1 MQIDQTMLNEFIA
14 EAREHLENIE
24 DNFLA
29 LEAQDTPDPGL
40 IDTVFRS
47 IHSVKGSS
55 GFLNLNTITRLAHIM
70 EALLQKMR
78 QNVISPE
85 SVYIDALLSGSD
97 LLLTMVDQP
106 EDSENIDIQT
116 VYERLQELVHA
127 AENNTA
133 PPPEKNKKPRPS
145 KASDSEKPKTQETKT
160 NQQLDI
166 TSEMTIEKLIQA
178 GFHIEMELL
187 ESVDY
192 TNLFILDYDLTYLN
206 IQQEINLDALI
217 KDLDG
222 MGKIISVKW
231 DSSVESLAA
240 DFSDIPLFCQVLYAT
255 DLSEKDISVVLQIK
269 SDQVF
274 PVTNLQTS
282 KTQEHVADKSQE
294 NSQDRT
300 EKVQSQ
306 KTPSQTIQSPVET
319 KTETVNDTKTQTVN
333 ETKPTHETK
342 QIQKASQPERTQKAS
357 VKPSKKL
364 KKDHPPKQQNKET
377 DPAID
382 KSNQSKLPGQSG
394 AHREQSDT
402 IRISVDILDKIMNL
416 AGELVLVRNQHLL
429 LVDKTD
435 TRMADNSQ
443 RLDMVTSELQEA
455 IMRTRMQPIGT
466 LFSRLPRIVRDIAKK
481 CNKSIIIIINGH
493 EVELDKTILES
504 LPDPLT
510 HIIRNCC
517 DHGIEMPEYR
527 AKMGKPETG
536 YINVKAYHEAGQINI
551 VIEDDG
557 RGIDPEK
564 IRDSVIQKG
573 LKRKDELDRMSEKEI
588 LSLVMMPGFS
598 TAKKATEISG
608 RGVGMDVVKTAV
620 EKLGGSIELDSRV
633 GQGLNLHLRLPLTL
647 AIIPCLIVQVNNEK
661 YAIPEVN
668 VEELVSLYD
677 DEIYSLIECNGDQ
690 EVFRL
695 RKQLL
700 PLVRLQEA
708 LERTNP
714 FTEDDRSVIAE
725 QYRIIAKE
733 SLNKNDDIQQILIFA
748 VLKIGNQRFGLIVD
762 EVIGTEEI
770 VVNPLHSAVNPLIIY
785 SGTTIMGDGTV
796 ALILDV
802 NGIAM
807 HAGVRFTTEVEQ
819 KNQETRS
826 SKTDSHRI
834 LLFKSGRE
842 EQFAVPLLLMR
853 RVELIDPSRIQTI
866 GGNEYISVDNIPT
879 LLIRLEKL
887 LNVSPCETVDK
898 MYLLLPKQSQRPIGI
913 LASSLVD
920 VINLPLVLNKESY
933 MEDGLLGTAIVND
946 YITIFIDI
954 YRLVESAEK
963 MIFGESA
970 EDLNDQCETKT
981 ILLAEDTLFFQ
992 RLVKGHL
999 SSAGYDVITADNG
1012 AEALDKM
1019 RSNKIDM
1026 IISDIEM
1033 PIMDGLEFLRAV
1045 RADEKFPYIPAIA
1058 LTSLDSEK
1066 DREIGLKAGFDA
1078 YEVKVDRDRIVEV
1091 ASKLLSK

>member
-1 MQIDQTMLNEFIA
+1 MQIDQDMLNEFIT
-14 EAREHLENIE
+14 EAREHLDNIE

-29 LEAQDTPDPGL
+29 LEAQEIPNSNL

-55 GFLNLNTITRLAHIM
+55 GFLNLNTITRLAHVM

-78 QNVISPE
+78 QGVIKPE

-97 LLLTMVDQP
+97 LLQTMVNDP
-106 EDSENIDIQT
+106 KNSESIDIQE
-116 VYERLQELVHA
+116 VFDRLQELIHA
-127 AENNTA
+127 ADSDEEPPVKQKKNIDTVKVKEKQTA
-133 PPPEKNKKPRPS
+133 DQDIY
-145 KASDSEKPKTQETKT
+145 SDSLTIDKLTQ
-160 NQQLDI
+160 
-166 TSEMTIEKLIQA
+166 S
-178 GFHIEMELL
+178 GFQIDMKFLQSINHPNYFVL
-187 ESVDY
+187 E
-192 TNLFILDYDLTYLN
+192 YDLTRLN
-206 IQQEINLDALI
+206 LENNVNLDTLI
-217 KDLDG
+217 KDLNG
-222 MGKIISVKW
+222 MGTIISVKW
-231 DSSVESLAA
+231 DSSVQNLSD
-240 DFSDIPLFCQVLYAT
+240 DFTSIPLYCQVLYGT
-255 DLSEKDISVVLQIK
+255 NLNLNDISVVLQLSKNSIH
-269 SDQVF
+269 
-274 PVTNLQTS
+274 PVDYSSET
-282 KTQEHVADKSQE
+282 KKCIQEESNAKQDKSQQCIKPLPQKRDHPNPE
-294 NSQDRT
+294 KKNQTKTDAKNQSQDKENIKSQET
-300 EKVQSQ
+300 Q
-306 KTPSQTIQSPVET
+306 KTKKQTDKDRQNVA
-319 KTETVNDTKTQTVN
+319 
-333 ETKPTHETK
+333 
-342 QIQKASQPERTQKAS
+342 ASQP
-357 VKPSKKL
+357 
-364 KKDHPPKQQNKET
+364 
-377 DPAID
+377 
-382 KSNQSKLPGQSG
+382 GG
-394 AHREQSDT
+394 HREQTDT

-466 LFSRLPRIVRDIAKK
+466 LFGRLPRIVRDISKK
-481 CNKSIIIIINGH
+481 CKKSIIIIINGH

-517 DHGIEMPEYR
+517 DHGIETPEER
-527 AKMGKPETG
+527 SKVGKPETG
-536 YINVKAYHEAGQINI
+536 YVNVKAYHEAGQINI

-557 RGIDPEK
+557 RGINPQK
-564 IRDSVIQKG
+564 IREKVVEKG
-573 LKRKDELDRMSEKEI
+573 LKRQEELDRMSEKEI
-588 LSLVMMPGFS
+588 LSLIMMPGFS
-598 TAKKATEISG
+598 TTEKATEISG

-620 EKLGGSIELDSRV
+620 EQLGGSIEMDSRV
-633 GQGLNLHLRLPLTL
+633 GQGLNIHLRLPLTL

-661 YAIPEVN
+661 FAIPEVN

-677 DEIYSLIECNGDQ
+677 EEIYTLIECNGDQ

-695 RKQLL
+695 RNQLL
-700 PLVRLQEA
+700 PLVRLKEVLFRA
-708 LERTNP
+708 RP
-714 FTEDDRSVIAE
+714 FTEEDRSNISE
-725 QYRIIAKE
+725 SYRKIAKDKLIE
-733 SLNKNDDIQQILIFA
+733 SDDIQQILIFA
-748 VLKIGNQRFGLIVD
+748 VLKIGNQRFGLIID

-802 NGIAM
+802 NGIAI
-807 HAGVRFTTEVEQ
+807 HAGVRFTTEMEQ
-819 KNQETRS
+819 NNKETRS

-834 LLFKSGRE
+834 LLFKSGIE

-866 GGNEYISVDNIPT
+866 GGNEYISVDNVPT

-887 LNVSPCETVDK
+887 LNVSPCETSDK

-913 LASSLVD
+913 LASHLVD

-933 MEDGLLGTAIVND
+933 MEDGLLGTAIVNE

-954 YRLVESAEK
+954 YRLVEAAEK
-963 MIFGESA
+963 SIFGDTVSPDSE
-970 EDLNDQCETKT
+970 QETKT

-999 SSAGYDVITADNG
+999 SSAGYEVITADNG
-1012 AEALDKM
+1012 AEALEKM
-1019 RSNKIDM
+1019 KSNKVDM

-1033 PIMDGLEFLRAV
+1033 PEMDGLEFLRAV
-1045 RADEKFPYIPAIA
+1045 RADEQFPYIPAIA

>member
-1 MQIDQTMLNEFIA
+1 MQIDQNMLNEFIV

-24 DNFLA
+24 DDFLA
-29 LEAQDTPDPGL
+29 LEEQDVPDPNL
-40 IDTVFRS
+40 IDKVFRS

-55 GFLNLNTITRLAHIM
+55 GFLNLNAITRLAHVM

-78 QNVISPE
+78 EKVIVPE
-85 SVYIDALLSGSD
+85 SIYIDTLLSGSD
-97 LLLTMVDQP
+97 LLQTMVKDP
-106 EDSENIDIQT
+106 LHSEHVEIQG
-116 VYERLQELVHA
+116 VYDRLQKLIRSVETGSESPDIL
-127 AENNTA
+127 N
-133 PPPEKNKKPRPS
+133 S
-145 KASDSEKPKTQETKT
+145 KDSDDSTQGPAKRSTKETQTPDASDNSPCFTIDNLIESGFYIDEAFLK
-160 NQQLDI
+160 DI
-166 TSEMTIEKLIQA
+166 
-178 GFHIEMELL
+178 HHP
-187 ESVDY
+187 Y
-192 TNLFILDYDLTYLN
+192 LFVLDYDLTLLN
-206 IQQEINLDALI
+206 QQMDICPETLI
-217 KDLDG
+217 KDLNG
-222 MGKIISVKW
+222 MGTIISVKW
-231 DSSVESLAA
+231 ESPAEDLSV
-240 DFSDIPLFCQVLYAT
+240 DFATIPLYCQVLYAT
-255 DLSEKDISVVLQIK
+255 NLTENDISVVLQIHMDHIHPVLFTDCSTPQCTPSTPVSIKKK
-269 SDQVF
+269 SDTFSKQTGPKEVN
-274 PVTNLQTS
+274 TSLQKNRPNHAKKSSNEIKLPASSLS
-282 KTQEHVADKSQE
+282 KKETE
-294 NSQDRT
+294 NSLPPEQRP
-300 EKVQSQ
+300 QASNHSQ
-306 KTPSQTIQSPVET
+306 V
-319 KTETVNDTKTQTVN
+319 
-333 ETKPTHETK
+333 
-342 QIQKASQPERTQKAS
+342 
-357 VKPSKKL
+357 
-364 KKDHPPKQQNKET
+364 
-377 DPAID
+377 
-382 KSNQSKLPGQSG
+382 
-394 AHREQSDT
+394 HREQSDT
-402 IRISVDILDKIMNL
+402 IRIGVDILDKIMNL

-466 LFSRLPRIVRDIAKK
+466 LFGRLPRIVRDISKK
-481 CNKSIIIIINGH
+481 CQKSIIIIINGH

-517 DHGIEMPEYR
+517 DHGIESPVDR
-527 AKMGKPETG
+527 SKAGKSETG
-536 YINVKAYHEAGQINI
+536 YINVRAYHEAGQINI

-557 RGIDPEK
+557 RGIDPQR
-564 IRDSVIQKG
+564 IRQSAIKKG
-573 LKRKDELDRMSEKEI
+573 LKREDELERMSEKEI

-598 TAKKATEISG
+598 TAEKTTEISG
-608 RGVGMDVVKTAV
+608 RGVGMDVVRAAV
-620 EKLGGSIELDSRV
+620 EQLGGSIELDSRV
-633 GQGLNLHLRLPLTL
+633 GQGLNIHLRLPLTL

-661 YAIPEVN
+661 FAIPEVN

-677 DEIYSLIECNGDQ
+677 DEIYTLIECNGDQ

-700 PLVRLQEA
+700 PLVRLNEV
-708 LERTNP
+708 LKHSKP
-714 FTEDDRSVIAE
+714 FTEDDRSEISE
-725 QYRIIAKE
+725 NYRTVGLDI
-733 SLNKNDDIQQILIFA
+733 LNNNDDIQKILIFA

-770 VVNPLHSAVNPLIIY
+770 VVNPLHSSVKPLTVY

-807 HAGVRFTTEVEQ
+807 HAGVRFTTEIE
-819 KNQETRS
+819 KTNQDNRS

-834 LLFKSGRE
+834 LLFNSGKE

-853 RVELIDPSRIQTI
+853 RVELIDPERIQTI

-879 LLIRLEKL
+879 LIIRLEKL
-887 LNVSPCETVDK
+887 LDVSECQTSEK
-898 MYLLLPKQSQRPIGI
+898 MYLLLPKQSHRPIGI
-913 LASSLVD
+913 LVSKLID

-933 MEDGLLGTAIVND
+933 MEEGLLGTAIVND

-963 MIFGESA
+963 KIFGDTIIDKNEEKESR
-970 EDLNDQCETKT
+970 T

-999 SSAGYDVITADNG
+999 TSMGYEVITADNG
-1012 AEALDKM
+1012 AEALEKM
-1019 RSNKIDM
+1019 KTHNIDM

-1033 PIMDGLEFLRAV
+1033 PVMDGLEFLRAV
-1045 RADEKFPYIPAIA
+1045 RSDDQLPYVPAIA

-1091 ASKLLSK
+1091 VAKLLSK

>member
-1 MQIDQTMLNEFIA
+1 MQIDQNMLNEFIA
-14 EAREHLENIE
+14 EAREHLDNIE

-29 LEAQDTPDPGL
+29 LESQENPDSSL
-40 IDTVFRS
+40 IDRVFRS

-55 GFLNLNTITRLAHIM
+55 GFLNLNTITRLAHVM

-78 QNVISPE
+78 QGVIKPE

-97 LLLTMVDQP
+97 LLQTMINDP
-106 EDSENIDIQT
+106 TSSESLDIQE
-116 VYERLQELVHA
+116 VYDRLQELIHA
-127 AENNTA
+127 AETDTA
-133 PPPEKNKKPRPS
+133 PPAKKQS
-145 KASDSEKPKTQETKT
+145 KASDKKAPEKQTTESEISSDK
-160 NQQLDI
+160 L
-166 TSEMTIEKLIQA
+166 TIEKLSQSGFQIDLEFIQNINHPNY
-178 GFHIEMELL
+178 F
-187 ESVDY
+187 V
-192 TNLFILDYDLTYLN
+192 LDYDLTELSIEQN
-206 IQQEINLDALI
+206 INLDTLI
-217 KDLDG
+217 KDLNG
-222 MGKIISVKW
+222 MGTIISVKW
-231 DSSVESLAA
+231 DSSAQDLAV
-240 DFSDIPLFCQVLYAT
+240 DFASIPLYCQVLYGT
-255 DLSEKDISVVLQIK
+255 NLNLNDISVVLQLNKDKIHPVDYTSDPQI
-269 SDQVF
+269 SDQQ
-274 PVTNLQTS
+274 QT
-282 KTQEHVADKSQE
+282 
-294 NSQDRT
+294 T
-300 EKVQSQ
+300 EKQPDPPRQ
-306 KTPSQTIQSPVET
+306 KVTPPVLP
-319 KTETVNDTKTQTVN
+319 KKPVN
-333 ETKPTHETK
+333 
-342 QIQKASQPERTQKAS
+342 QKAENKKIPAS
-357 VKPSKKL
+357 DIKKQA
-364 KKDHPPKQQNKET
+364 PNKET
-377 DPAID
+377 LKTQI
-382 KSNQSKLPGQSG
+382 SNKVAEKETTNKLVEKERQNVNACLPVG
-394 AHREQSDT
+394 HREQSDT

-466 LFSRLPRIVRDIAKK
+466 LFGRLPRIVRDISKK

-510 HIIRNCC
+510 HIIRNSC
-517 DHGIEMPEYR
+517 DHGIETPEER
-527 AKMGKPETG
+527 SKVGKPETG

-557 RGIDPEK
+557 RGINPQK
-564 IRDSVIQKG
+564 IREKVVEKG
-573 LKRKDELDRMSEKEI
+573 LKRQEELDRMSEKEI

-598 TAKKATEISG
+598 TTDKATEISG

-620 EKLGGSIELDSRV
+620 EQLGGSIEMDSRV
-633 GQGLNLHLRLPLTL
+633 GQGLNIHLRLPLTL
-647 AIIPCLIVQVNNEK
+647 AIIPCLIVQVNSEK
-661 YAIPEVN
+661 FAIPEVN

-677 DEIYSLIECNGDQ
+677 DEIYTLIECNGDQ

-700 PLVRLQEA
+700 PLVRLKEVLCRPNQ
-708 LERTNP
+708 
-714 FTEDDRSVIAE
+714 FKEDDRSEISE
-725 QYRIIAKE
+725 TYRKIAKE
-733 SLNKNDDIQQILIFA
+733 KLKENDDIQQILIFA
-748 VLKIGNQRFGLIVD
+748 VLKIGNQRFGLIID

-819 KNQETRS
+819 KDKETRS

-834 LLFKSGRE
+834 LLFKSGIE

-866 GGNEYISVDNIPT
+866 GGNEYISVDKVPT

-887 LNVSPCETVDK
+887 LNVSPCETSDK

-913 LASSLVD
+913 LASNLID

-954 YRLVESAEK
+954 YRLVEAAEK
-963 MIFGESA
+963 AIFGDSIAQDA
-970 EDLNDQCETKT
+970 EDHETKT

-999 SSAGYDVITADNG
+999 SSAGYEVITADNG

-1019 RSNKIDM
+1019 KTNKVDM

-1033 PIMDGLEFLRAV
+1033 PVMDGLEFLRAV
-1045 RADEKFPYIPAIA
+1045 RADEQFPYIPALA

-1091 ASKLLSK
+1091 VSKLLSK

>member
-1 MQIDQTMLNEFIA
+1 MQIDQNMLNEFIA
-14 EAREHLENIE
+14 EAREHLDNIE

-29 LEAQDTPDPGL
+29 LEAQDTPDSSL
-40 IDTVFRS
+40 IDRVFRS

-55 GFLNLNTITRLAHIM
+55 GFLNLNTITRLAHVM

-78 QNVISPE
+78 QGVIKPE
-85 SVYIDALLSGSD
+85 SIYIDTLLSGSD
-97 LLLTMVDQP
+97 LLQTMVNDPQN
-106 EDSENIDIQT
+106 SESLDIQE
-116 VYERLQELVHA
+116 VYDRLQELIHA
-127 AENNTA
+127 AETDTA
-133 PPPEKNKKPRPS
+133 PPAKKQS
-145 KASDSEKPKTQETKT
+145 KTIDKKKSEQHPADRGIYSDK
-160 NQQLDI
+160 L
-166 TSEMTIEKLIQA
+166 TIEKLSQS
-178 GFHIEMELL
+178 GFQIDQEFLQNVNHPNFF
-187 ESVDY
+187 V
-192 TNLFILDYDLTYLN
+192 LDYDLTELS
-206 IQQEINLDALI
+206 IEQHINLDTLI
-217 KDLDG
+217 KDLNG
-222 MGKIISVKW
+222 MGTIISVKW
-231 DSSVESLAA
+231 DSSAQDLEV
-240 DFSDIPLFCQVLYAT
+240 DFASIPLYCQVLYGT
-255 DLSEKDISVVLQIK
+255 NLNLNDISIVLQLHKDKIH
-269 SDQVF
+269 
-274 PVTNLQTS
+274 PVDYSPDN
-282 KTQEHVADKSQE
+282 
-294 NSQDRT
+294 
-300 EKVQSQ
+300 EK
-306 KTPSQTIQSPVET
+306 
-319 KTETVNDTKTQTVN
+319 
-333 ETKPTHETK
+333 TK
-342 QIQKASQPERTQKAS
+342 QKHSTAKQS
-357 VKPSKKL
+357 
-364 KKDHPPKQQNKET
+364 HPPKQTKRQPVLPKKTENRQPENNKVPVA
-377 DPAID
+377 DMKKQP
-382 KSNQSKLPGQSG
+382 SNKKESQEPQISKPQISNKLAEKERQSLNASLPVG
-394 AHREQSDT
+394 HREQSDT

-466 LFSRLPRIVRDIAKK
+466 LFGRLPRIVRDISKK

-510 HIIRNCC
+510 HIIRNSC
-517 DHGIEMPEYR
+517 DHGIETPEER
-527 AKMGKPETG
+527 SKVGKPETG
-536 YINVKAYHEAGQINI
+536 YITVKAYHEAGQINI

-557 RGIDPEK
+557 RGINPKK
-564 IRDSVIQKG
+564 IREKVVEKG
-573 LKRKDELDRMSEKEI
+573 LKRQEELDRMSEKEI

-598 TAKKATEISG
+598 TTDKATEISG

-620 EKLGGSIELDSRV
+620 EQLGGSIEMDSRV
-633 GQGLNLHLRLPLTL
+633 GQGLIIHLRLPLTL
-647 AIIPCLIVQVNNEK
+647 AIIPCLIVQVNSEK
-661 YAIPEVN
+661 FAIPEVN

-677 DEIYSLIECNGDQ
+677 DEIYTLIECNGDQ

-700 PLVRLQEA
+700 PLVRLKEVLCRPKQ
-708 LERTNP
+708 
-714 FTEDDRSVIAE
+714 FSEDDRSEISEA
-725 QYRIIAKE
+725 YRKIAKE
-733 SLNKNDDIQQILIFA
+733 KLKENDDIQQILIFA
-748 VLKIGNQRFGLIVD
+748 VLKIGNQRFGLIID

-819 KNQETRS
+819 NDKETRS

-834 LLFKSGRE
+834 LLFKSGIE

-853 RVELIDPSRIQTI
+853 RVELIDPTRIQTI
-866 GGNEYISVDNIPT
+866 GGNEYISVDNVPT

-887 LNVSPCETVDK
+887 LNVSPCETSDK

-913 LASSLVD
+913 LASILID

-954 YRLVESAEK
+954 YRLVEAAEK
-963 MIFGESA
+963 AIFGDSVA
-970 EDLNDQCETKT
+970 QDDEDHETKT

-999 SSAGYDVITADNG
+999 SSAGYEVITADNG
-1012 AEALDKM
+1012 AEALEKM
-1019 RSNKIDM
+1019 KTNKVDM

-1033 PIMDGLEFLRAV
+1033 PVMDGLEFLRAV
-1045 RADEKFPYIPAIA
+1045 RADEKFPYIPALA
-1058 LTSLDSEK
+1058 LTSLDSDK

-1091 ASKLLSK
+1091 VSKLLSK

>member
-1 MQIDQTMLNEFIA
+1 MQIDLNMLNEFIA
-14 EAREHLENIE
+14 EAREHLDNIE

-29 LEAQDTPDPGL
+29 LESQDSPDSSL
-40 IDTVFRS
+40 IDKVFRS

-55 GFLNLNTITRLAHIM
+55 GFLNLNTITRLAHVM

-78 QNVISPE
+78 QGDIKPE
-85 SVYIDALLSGSD
+85 SIYIDALLSGSD
-97 LLLTMVDQP
+97 LLQKMVNDP
-106 EDSENIDIQT
+106 KNSESVDIQDA
-116 VYERLQELVHA
+116 YSRLQELIHA
-127 AENNTA
+127 VETNTE
-133 PPPEKNKKPRPS
+133 PPEIKKEKADDNKVS
-145 KASDSEKPKTQETKT
+145 ENQQSDSEIGSDD
-160 NQQLDI
+160 L
-166 TSEMTIEKLIQA
+166 TIETLSQS
-178 GFHIEMELL
+178 GFQIDTKFLQ
-187 ESVDY
+187 SV
-192 TNLFILDYDLTYLN
+192 NHPNFFVLDYNLTEMSIDN
-206 IQQEINLDALI
+206 NLSLDTLI
-217 KDLDG
+217 KDLNG
-222 MGKIISVKW
+222 MGTILSVKW
-231 DSSVESLAA
+231 DSSAENLAT
-240 DFSDIPLFCQVLYAT
+240 DFSMIPLNTQVLYGT
-255 DLSEKDISVVLQIK
+255 NLNINDISVVLQLHKDNIHTVCYSSDSHKLPQTPSTQKTESPKIIETRPVLHKK
-269 SDQVF
+269 SNIQV
-274 PVTNLQTS
+274 
-282 KTQEHVADKSQE
+282 
-294 NSQDRT
+294 T
-300 EKVQSQ
+300 EKKNPPVSNTNQ
-306 KTPSQTIQSPVET
+306 KNTKKDTPKSKQT
-319 KTETVNDTKTQTVN
+319 D
-333 ETKPTHETK
+333 KPTEN
-342 QIQKASQPERTQKAS
+342 ER
-357 VKPSKKL
+357 
-364 KKDHPPKQQNKET
+364 QNKNT
-377 DPAID
+377 
-382 KSNQSKLPGQSG
+382 SQSG
-394 AHREQSDT
+394 GHREQSDT

-466 LFSRLPRIVRDIAKK
+466 LFSRLPRIVRDISKK

-510 HIIRNCC
+510 HIIRNSC
-517 DHGIEMPEYR
+517 DHGIETPEER
-527 AKMGKPETG
+527 SRCGKPETG

-557 RGIDPEK
+557 RGINPQQIREK
-564 IRDSVIQKG
+564 VIQKG
-573 LKRKDELDRMSEKEI
+573 LKRKEELDRMNEKEI
-588 LSLVMMPGFS
+588 LSMVMMPGFS
-598 TAKKATEISG
+598 TTEKATEISG

-620 EKLGGSIELDSRV
+620 EQLGGSIEMDSRV
-633 GQGLNLHLRLPLTL
+633 GQGLNIHLRLPLTL

-661 YAIPEVN
+661 FAIPEVN

-677 DEIYSLIECNGDQ
+677 NEIYTLIECNGDQ

-700 PLVRLQEA
+700 PLVRLKEVLCRPNQ
-708 LERTNP
+708 
-714 FTEDDRSVIAE
+714 FTETDRSKVSEDYRKIANE
-725 QYRIIAKE
+725 KLKE
-733 SLNKNDDIQQILIFA
+733 SDDIQQILIFA
-748 VLKIGNQRFGLIVD
+748 VLKIGNQRFGLIID

-807 HAGVRFTTEVEQ
+807 HAGVRFTTEVEETN
-819 KNQETRS
+819 KETRS

-834 LLFKSGRE
+834 LLFKSGIE

-866 GGNEYISVDNIPT
+866 GGNEYISVDNVPT

-887 LNVSPCETVDK
+887 LNVSPCETSDK

-913 LASSLVD
+913 LASTLVD
-920 VINLPLVLNKESY
+920 VINLPLILNKESY
-933 MEDGLLGTAIVND
+933 MEDGLLGTAIVNE

-954 YRLVESAEK
+954 YRLVEAAEK
-963 MIFGESA
+963 SIFGDSISSDTE
-970 EDLNDQCETKT
+970 EHETKT

-999 SSAGYDVITADNG
+999 SSAGYEVITADNG
-1012 AEALDKM
+1012 AEALEKIKT
-1019 RSNKIDM
+1019 NKVDM

-1033 PIMDGLEFLRAV
+1033 PVMDGLEFLRTV
-1045 RADEKFPYIPAIA
+1045 RADDQIPYVPALA

-1091 ASKLLSK
+1091 VSKLLSK

>member
-1 MQIDQTMLNEFIA
+1 MQIDHNMLNEFIA

-29 LEAQDTPDPGL
+29 LEAQDTPDSSL
-40 IDTVFRS
+40 IDKVFRS

-55 GFLNLNTITRLAHIM
+55 GFLNLNTITRLAHVM
-70 EALLQKMR
+70 ETLLQKMR
-78 QNVISPE
+78 QGVIKPE
-85 SVYIDALLSGSD
+85 SVYIDTLLSGSD
-97 LLLTMVDQP
+97 LLQTMVNDPQ
-106 EDSENIDIQT
+106 ESESVDIQE
-116 VYERLQELVHA
+116 VYDRLQELVHNA
-127 AENNTA
+127 DSDTEGSIKKEKTVHVKRV
-133 PPPEKNKKPRPS
+133 PEKSIIDKNLFSNK
-145 KASDSEKPKTQETKT
+145 
-160 NQQLDI
+160 L
-166 TSEMTIEKLIQA
+166 TIEKLAQS
-178 GFHIEMELL
+178 GFEIDMEYLQ
-187 ESVDY
+187 SINHPNYFV
-192 TNLFILDYDLTYLN
+192 LDYDLTELSVEKN
-206 IQQEINLDALI
+206 INLDTLI
-217 KDLDG
+217 KDLSG
-222 MGKIISVKW
+222 MGTVISVKW
-231 DSSVESLAA
+231 DSSAQNLSKN
-240 DFSDIPLFCQVLYAT
+240 FSEIPLYCQVLYGT
-255 DLSEKDISVVLQIK
+255 NLNLNDISVVLQLNKDHIHAVSYSSGQGDLPQELAPKKQPK
-269 SDQVF
+269 S
-274 PVTNLQTS
+274 
-282 KTQEHVADKSQE
+282 K
-294 NSQDRT
+294 
-300 EKVQSQ
+300 Q
-306 KTPSQTIQSPVET
+306 KKPKPDPPK
-319 KTETVNDTKTQTVN
+319 KTEPQKPEKKIIPEPDSSTQPPDKDRFN
-333 ETKPTHETK
+333 EEKS
-342 QIQKASQPERTQKAS
+342 IQQPESER
-357 VKPSKKL
+357 
-364 KKDHPPKQQNKET
+364 
-377 DPAID
+377 
-382 KSNQSKLPGQSG
+382 QSKNTSQSCN
-394 AHREQSDT
+394 HREQSDT
-402 IRISVDILDKIMNL
+402 IRIGVDILDKIMNL

-466 LFSRLPRIVRDIAKK
+466 LFGRLPRIVRDISKK

-517 DHGIEMPEYR
+517 DHGIETPEER
-527 AKMGKPETG
+527 SKIGKPETG

-557 RGIDPEK
+557 RGINPQK
-564 IRDSVIQKG
+564 IREKVIEKG
-573 LKRKDELDRMSEKEI
+573 LKRKEELDRMTEKEI
-588 LSLVMMPGFS
+588 LSLIMMPGFS
-598 TAKKATEISG
+598 TTEKATEISG

-620 EKLGGSIELDSRV
+620 EQLGGSIEMDSRV
-633 GQGLNLHLRLPLTL
+633 GQGLNIHLRLPLTL

-661 YAIPEVN
+661 FAIPEVN

-677 DEIYSLIECNGDQ
+677 EEIYTLIECNGDQ

-695 RKQLL
+695 RNQLL
-700 PLVRLQEA
+700 PLVRLKEVLIRPQ
-708 LERTNP
+708 P
-714 FTEDDRSVIAE
+714 FTEDDRSEISETYRKIA
-725 QYRIIAKE
+725 QVK
-733 SLNKNDDIQQILIFA
+733 LNEHDDIQQILIFA
-748 VLKIGNQRFGLIVD
+748 VLKIGNQRFGLIID

-819 KNQETRS
+819 VDTETRS

-834 LLFKSGRE
+834 LLFKSGTE

-853 RVELIDPSRIQTI
+853 RVELIDPIRIQTI
-866 GGNEYISVDNIPT
+866 GGNEYISVDNVPT

-887 LNVSPCETVDK
+887 LNVCPCETTDK

-920 VINLPLVLNKESY
+920 VINLPLLLNKESY
-933 MEDGLLGTAIVND
+933 MEDGLLGTAIVNE

-954 YRLVESAEK
+954 YRLVEAAEK
-963 MIFGESA
+963 AIFGDTIS
-970 EDLNDQCETKT
+970 EDPEGKETRT

-999 SSAGYDVITADNG
+999 ASAGYDVITADNG
-1012 AEALDKM
+1012 AEALEKM
-1019 RSNKIDM
+1019 KTNKVDM

-1033 PIMDGLEFLRAV
+1033 PVMDGLEFLRAV
-1045 RADEKFPYIPAIA
+1045 RADNQFSYIPAVA

-1091 ASKLLSK
+1091 VSKLLSK

>member
-1 MQIDQTMLNEFIA
+1 MQIDQNMLNEFIA
-14 EAREHLENIE
+14 EAKEHLDNIE

-29 LEAQDTPDPGL
+29 LESQDTPDSSL

-55 GFLNLNTITRLAHIM
+55 GFLNLNTITRLAHVM

-78 QNVISPE
+78 QSVIKPE
-85 SVYIDALLSGSD
+85 SVYIDTLLSGSD
-97 LLLTMVDQP
+97 LLQTMVNDPQN
-106 EDSENIDIQT
+106 SESVDIQD
-116 VYERLQELVHA
+116 VYDRLQELVHA
-127 AENNTA
+127 AETNTEPPVKEKIKVKDNKPLDKQITEKDFYSNN
-133 PPPEKNKKPRPS
+133 
-145 KASDSEKPKTQETKT
+145 
-160 NQQLDI
+160 L
-166 TSEMTIEKLIQA
+166 TIEKLSES
-178 GFHIEMELL
+178 GFQIDMQFLQ
-187 ESVDY
+187 S
-192 TNLFILDYDLTYLN
+192 TNHPNYYVLDYDLTELN
-206 IQQEINLDALI
+206 VDKDINLDTLI
-217 KDLDG
+217 KDLNG
-222 MGKIISVKW
+222 MGTIISVKW
-231 DSSVESLAA
+231 DSSAHDLEV
-240 DFSDIPLFCQVLYAT
+240 DFSTIPLYCQVLYGT
-255 DLSEKDISVVLQIK
+255 NLNINDISVVLQLNKDHIHPVNYSSGQSADQF
-269 SDQVF
+269 SDQSSDQEKPPQKQVAEKQSDSPTQSEMQLVVPKKTELQKVEKKNL
-274 PVTNLQTS
+274 PVVDTKKESINKEL
-282 KTQEHVADKSQE
+282 
-294 NSQDRT
+294 
-300 EKVQSQ
+300 Q
-306 KTPSQTIQSPVET
+306 KTIIN
-319 KTETVNDTKTQTVN
+319 KI
-333 ETKPTHETK
+333 KPEK
-342 QIQKASQPERTQKAS
+342 DLQNINASQS
-357 VKPSKKL
+357 
-364 KKDHPPKQQNKET
+364 
-377 DPAID
+377 
-382 KSNQSKLPGQSG
+382 SG
-394 AHREQSDT
+394 HREQSDT

-429 LVDKTD
+429 HVDKTD

-466 LFSRLPRIVRDIAKK
+466 LFGRLPRIVRDISKK
-481 CNKSIIIIINGH
+481 CSKSIVIIINGH

-510 HIIRNCC
+510 HIIRNSC
-517 DHGIEMPEYR
+517 DHGIETPEER
-527 AKMGKPETG
+527 SKNGKPETG

-557 RGIDPEK
+557 RGINPQK
-564 IRDSVIQKG
+564 IREKVIEKG
-573 LKRKDELDRMSEKEI
+573 LKRSEELDRMSEKEI

-598 TAKKATEISG
+598 TTEKTTEISG

-620 EKLGGSIELDSRV
+620 EQLGGSIEMDSRV
-633 GQGLNLHLRLPLTL
+633 GQGLNIHLRLPLTL

-661 YAIPEVN
+661 FAIPEVN

-677 DEIYSLIECNGDQ
+677 EEIFTLIECNGDQ

-700 PLVRLQEA
+700 PLVRLKEV
-708 LERTNP
+708 LCRSKP
-714 FTEDDRSVIAE
+714 FAEGDRSEIAE
-725 QYRIIAKE
+725 TYRKIAKDK
-733 SLNKNDDIQQILIFA
+733 LDKNDDIQQILIFA
-748 VLKIGNQRFGLIVD
+748 VLKIGNQRFGLIID

-802 NGIAM
+802 NGVAM
-807 HAGVRFTTEVEQ
+807 HAGIRFTAEIEQ
-819 KNQETRS
+819 TNKETRS

-834 LLFKSGRE
+834 LLFKSGIE

-853 RVELIDPSRIQTI
+853 RVELIEPSLIQTI
-866 GGNEYISVDNIPT
+866 GGNEYISVDNVPT

-887 LNVSPCETVDK
+887 LNVSPCVTSDK

-913 LASSLVD
+913 LASHLVD

-933 MEDGLLGTAIVND
+933 MEDGLLGTAIVNE

-954 YRLVESAEK
+954 YRLVEAAEK
-963 MIFGESA
+963 AIFGDSISTET
-970 EDLNDQCETKT
+970 EGHETKT

-999 SSAGYDVITADNG
+999 SSAGYEVITADNG

-1019 RSNKIDM
+1019 KTNKVDM

-1045 RADEKFPYIPAIA
+1045 RANDQFPYVPAVA

-1078 YEVKVDRDRIVEV
+1078 YEVKVDRDRIVKV
-1091 ASKLLSK
+1091 VSKLLSK

>member
-1 MQIDQTMLNEFIA
+1 MQIDQNILNEFIA
-14 EAREHLENIE
+14 EAREHLDNIE

-29 LEAQDTPDPGL
+29 LESQHSPDSSL

-55 GFLNLNTITRLAHIM
+55 GFLNLNTITRLAHVM

-78 QNVISPE
+78 QGDIKPDSI
-85 SVYIDALLSGSD
+85 YIDALLSGSD
-97 LLLTMVDQP
+97 LLQTMVNDP
-106 EDSENIDIQT
+106 KNSESVDIQE
-116 VYERLQELVHA
+116 VYDRLQELIHA
-127 AENNTA
+127 AETDSE
-133 PPPEKNKKPRPS
+133 PPIKKNKKKS
-145 KASDSEKPKTQETKT
+145 ATKATEKQISD
-160 NQQLDI
+160 NDI
-166 TSEMTIEKLIQA
+166 YSDKLTIEKLSES
-178 GFHIEMELL
+178 GFQIDIKFLQ
-187 ESVDY
+187 SVNHPNY
-192 TNLFILDYDLTYLN
+192 FVLDYDLTEMNMENN
-206 IQQEINLDALI
+206 ISLDTLI
-217 KDLDG
+217 KDLNG
-222 MGKIISVKW
+222 MGTIISVKW
-231 DSSVESLAA
+231 NSSAQNLSV
-240 DFSDIPLFCQVLYAT
+240 DFSTIPLNCQVLYGT
-255 DLSEKDISVVLQIK
+255 NLNINDISVVLQLHKDKIH
-269 SDQVF
+269 
-274 PVTNLQTS
+274 PVS
-282 KTQEHVADKSQE
+282 YSPD
-294 NSQDRT
+294 
-300 EKVQSQ
+300 SQ
-306 KTPSQTIQSPVET
+306 KLPQTPSMKNQSEPP
-319 KTETVNDTKTQTVN
+319 KKI
-333 ETKPTHETK
+333 ETKPVQSNNNNIQKKSPVPDTIK
-342 QIQKASQPERTQKAS
+342 QSQDNTIKQSQDNTIKPSRNKDNDIQKAQQTNKILEKDRQNTTAS
-357 VKPSKKL
+357 
-364 KKDHPPKQQNKET
+364 
-377 DPAID
+377 
-382 KSNQSKLPGQSG
+382 QSG
-394 AHREQSDT
+394 GHREQSDT

-466 LFSRLPRIVRDIAKK
+466 LFSRLPRIVRDISKK

-510 HIIRNCC
+510 HIIRNSC
-517 DHGIEMPEYR
+517 DHGIEIPEER
-527 AKMGKPETG
+527 SKNGKPETG

-557 RGIDPEK
+557 RGIDPKQIREK
-564 IRDSVIQKG
+564 VIDKG
-573 LKRKDELDRMSEKEI
+573 LKRKEELDRMTEKEI
-588 LSLVMMPGFS
+588 LSMVMMPGFS
-598 TAKKATEISG
+598 TTEKATEISG

-620 EKLGGSIELDSRV
+620 EQLGGSIEMDSRV
-633 GQGLNLHLRLPLTL
+633 GQGLNIHLRLPLTL

-661 YAIPEVN
+661 FAIPEVN

-677 DEIYSLIECNGDQ
+677 HEIYTLIECNGDQ

-700 PLVRLQEA
+700 PLVRLGEVLCRPNQFSES
-708 LERTNP
+708 
-714 FTEDDRSVIAE
+714 DRSEISEAYRKIAQE
-725 QYRIIAKE
+725 KLQE
-733 SLNKNDDIQQILIFA
+733 NDDIQQILIFA
-748 VLKIGNQRFGLIVD
+748 VLKIGNQRFGLIID

-819 KNQETRS
+819 TNKETRS
-826 SKTDSHRI
+826 SRADSHRI
-834 LLFKSGRE
+834 LLFKSGSE

-866 GGNEYISVDNIPT
+866 GGNEYISVDNVPT

-887 LNVSPCETVDK
+887 LNVSPCETSDK

-920 VINLPLVLNKESY
+920 VINLPLILNKESY
-933 MEDGLLGTAIVND
+933 MEDGLLGTAIVNE

-954 YRLVESAEK
+954 YRLVEAAEK
-963 MIFGESA
+963 SIFGESIS
-970 EDLNDQCETKT
+970 EDTEAQETKT

-999 SSAGYDVITADNG
+999 SSAGYEVITADNG
-1012 AEALDKM
+1012 AEALEKIKT
-1019 RSNKIDM
+1019 NKVDM

-1045 RADEKFPYIPAIA
+1045 RADEQIPYVPALA

-1091 ASKLLSK
+1091 VSKLLSK

>member
-1 MQIDQTMLNEFIA
+1 MQIDQNMLNEFIA
-14 EAREHLENIE
+14 EAREHLDNIE

-29 LEAQDTPDPGL
+29 LESQDTPDASL
-40 IDTVFRS
+40 IDKVFRS

-55 GFLNLNTITRLAHIM
+55 GFLNLNTITRLAHVM

-78 QNVISPE
+78 QGDIKPE

-97 LLLTMVDQP
+97 LLQTMVNDP
-106 EDSENIDIQT
+106 LKSESVDNQA
-116 VYERLQELVHA
+116 VYDRLQELIHA
-127 AENNTA
+127 VETNTEPPVMHKQKTDDRKKSDTQVPKKQATENDIYS
-133 PPPEKNKKPRPS
+133 NK
-145 KASDSEKPKTQETKT
+145 
-160 NQQLDI
+160 L
-166 TSEMTIEKLIQA
+166 TIEKLIES
-178 GFHIEMELL
+178 GFQIDMQFLQ
-187 ESVDY
+187 SVNHPNY
-192 TNLFILDYDLTYLN
+192 FVLNYDLTELN
-206 IQQEINLDALI
+206 IEQKINLDTLI
-217 KDLDG
+217 KDLSG
-222 MGKIISVKW
+222 MGTIIAVKW
-231 DSSVESLAA
+231 DSSAQNLEV
-240 DFSDIPLFCQVLYAT
+240 DFASIPLDCQVLYGT
-255 DLSEKDISVVLQIK
+255 NLNENDISVVLQLHKDNIHAVSYSPDQPILPQNTIK
-269 SDQVF
+269 EKQSKPIIHNKPQLPKK
-274 PVTNLQTS
+274 PVQ
-282 KTQEHVADKSQE
+282 QAP
-294 NSQDRT
+294 
-300 EKVQSQ
+300 Q
-306 KTPSQTIQSPVET
+306 KKITPE
-319 KTETVNDTKTQTVN
+319 
-333 ETKPTHETK
+333 
-342 QIQKASQPERTQKAS
+342 PERKDECVDKEIQQTQNSKIL
-357 VKPSKKL
+357 SKKDL
-364 KKDHPPKQQNKET
+364 QNIN
-377 DPAID
+377 AS
-382 KSNQSKLPGQSG
+382 KSCT
-394 AHREQSDT
+394 HREQSDT

-466 LFSRLPRIVRDIAKK
+466 LFSRLPRIVRDISKK

-517 DHGIEMPEYR
+517 DHGIETPEER
-527 AKMGKPETG
+527 SRNGKPETG

-557 RGIDPEK
+557 RGINPQK
-564 IRDSVIQKG
+564 IREKVIEKG
-573 LKRKDELDRMSEKEI
+573 LKRKEELDRMSEKEI
-588 LSLVMMPGFS
+588 LSMIMMPGFS
-598 TAKKATEISG
+598 TTDKATEISG

-620 EKLGGSIELDSRV
+620 EQLGGSIEMDSRV

-661 YAIPEVN
+661 FAIPEVN

-677 DEIYSLIECNGDQ
+677 DEIFTLIECNGDQ

-700 PLVRLQEA
+700 PLVRLGEV
-708 LERTNP
+708 LSRSKS
-714 FTEDDRSVIAE
+714 FTEEDRSEISE
-725 QYRIIAKE
+725 IYRKIAKE
-733 SLNKNDDIQQILIFA
+733 KIEEKDEIQQILIFA
-748 VLKIGNQRFGLIVD
+748 VLKIGNQRFGLIID

-807 HAGVRFTTEVEQ
+807 HAGVRFTTEIE
-819 KNQETRS
+819 KTDNESRS

-834 LLFKSGRE
+834 LLFNSGRE

-866 GGNEYISVDNIPT
+866 GGNEYISVDNVPT
-879 LLIRLEKL
+879 LLIRLENL
-887 LNVSPCETVDK
+887 LNVSPCATSDK

-913 LASSLVD
+913 LASHLVD

-954 YRLVESAEK
+954 YRLVEAAEK
-963 MIFGESA
+963 SIFGNSIA
-970 EDLNDQCETKT
+970 EDTEDHETKT

-999 SSAGYDVITADNG
+999 VSAGYEVITADNG
-1012 AEALDKM
+1012 AEALEKM
-1019 RSNKIDM
+1019 KTNKVDM

-1045 RADEKFPYIPAIA
+1045 RANNQFSYVPALA

-1091 ASKLLSK
+1091 VSKLLSK

>member
-1 MQIDQTMLNEFIA
+1 MQIDQNMLNEFIA
-14 EAREHLENIE
+14 EAREHLDNIE

-29 LEAQDTPDPGL
+29 LESQDTPDSSL
-40 IDTVFRS
+40 IDKVFRS

-55 GFLNLNTITRLAHIM
+55 GFLNLNTITRLAHVM

-78 QNVISPE
+78 QGDIRPE

-97 LLLTMVDQP
+97 LLQTMVNDP
-106 EDSENIDIQT
+106 LKSESVNNQE
-116 VYERLQELVHA
+116 VYDRLQELIHA
-127 AENNTA
+127 VETNTEPPVKDKNQKIDQKEIENV
-133 PPPEKNKKPRPS
+133 PS
-145 KASDSEKPKTQETKT
+145 KKQTTE
-160 NQQLDI
+160 NDI
-166 TSEMTIEKLIQA
+166 YSQKLTIEKLIES
-178 GFHIEMELL
+178 GFEIDLQFL
-187 ESVDY
+187 ESV
-192 TNLFILDYDLTYLN
+192 NHPNFFVLDYDLTELN
-206 IQQEINLDALI
+206 IEKKINLDTLI
-217 KDLDG
+217 KDLSG
-222 MGKIISVKW
+222 MGTIISVKW
-231 DSSVESLAA
+231 DSSAENLEVNFAS
-240 DFSDIPLFCQVLYAT
+240 IPLNCQVLYGT
-255 DLSEKDISVVLQIK
+255 NLNENDISVVLQLHKDHIHAVSYS
-269 SDQVF
+269 SDQHIQPQKIVKEKQTRPDIPNETAPDLPKK
-274 PVTNLQTS
+274 PVNQ
-282 KTQEHVADKSQE
+282 KTDQ
-294 NSQDRT
+294 
-300 EKVQSQ
+300 Q
-306 KTPSQTIQSPVET
+306 KTPVTDNKKVSMDKEIQQAKSS
-319 KTETVNDTKTQTVN
+319 KTF
-333 ETKPTHETK
+333 
-342 QIQKASQPERTQKAS
+342 
-357 VKPSKKL
+357 SKKDL
-364 KKDHPPKQQNKET
+364 QNIN
-377 DPAID
+377 AS
-382 KSNQSKLPGQSG
+382 KSCTQ
-394 AHREQSDT
+394 REQSDT

-435 TRMADNSQ
+435 TRMSDNSQ

-466 LFSRLPRIVRDIAKK
+466 LFSRLPRIVRDISKK

-517 DHGIEMPEYR
+517 DHGIETPEER
-527 AKMGKPETG
+527 SKNGKPETG

-557 RGIDPEK
+557 RGINPQK
-564 IRDSVIQKG
+564 IREKVIEKG
-573 LKRKDELDRMSEKEI
+573 LKRKEELDRMSEKEI

-598 TAKKATEISG
+598 TTEKTTEISG

-620 EKLGGSIELDSRV
+620 EQLGGSIEMDSRV
-633 GQGLNLHLRLPLTL
+633 GQGLNIHLRLPLTL
-647 AIIPCLIVQVNNEK
+647 AIIPCLIVQINNEK
-661 YAIPEVN
+661 FAIPEVN

-677 DEIYSLIECNGDQ
+677 DEIYTLIECNGDQ

-700 PLVRLQEA
+700 PLVRLGEV
-708 LERTNP
+708 LCRSKP
-714 FTEDDRSVIAE
+714 FTEEDRSEISE
-725 QYRIIAKE
+725 IYRKIAKE
-733 SLNKNDDIQQILIFA
+733 KLEESDEIQQILIFA
-748 VLKIGNQRFGLIVD
+748 VLKIGNQRFGLIID

-807 HAGVRFTTEVEQ
+807 HAGVRFTTEVE
-819 KNQETRS
+819 KIDKDSRS
-826 SKTDSHRI
+826 SNTDSHRI
-834 LLFKSGRE
+834 LLFKSGKE

-853 RVELIDPSRIQTI
+853 RVELIDPSRIQNI
-866 GGNEYISVDNIPT
+866 GGNEYISVDNVPT
-879 LLIRLEKL
+879 LLIRLENL
-887 LNVSPCETVDK
+887 LNVSPCETSDK

-913 LASSLVD
+913 LASHLVD

-954 YRLVESAEK
+954 YRLVEAAEK
-963 MIFGESA
+963 SIFGDAISNNT
-970 EDLNDQCETKT
+970 EDHGTKT

-999 SSAGYDVITADNG
+999 VSAGYEVITADNG
-1012 AEALDKM
+1012 AEALEKM
-1019 RSNKIDM
+1019 KTTKIDM

-1033 PIMDGLEFLRAV
+1033 PVMDGLEFLRAV
-1045 RADEKFPYIPAIA
+1045 RADVQFPYVPALA

-1091 ASKLLSK
+1091 VSKLLSK

>member
-1 MQIDQTMLNEFIA
+1 MQIDQNMLNEFIA
-14 EAREHLENIE
+14 EAREHLDNIE

-29 LEAQDTPDPGL
+29 LETQDTPDSNL
-40 IDTVFRS
+40 IDKVFRS

-55 GFLNLNTITRLAHIM
+55 GFLNLNTITRLAHVM

-78 QNVISPE
+78 QSVIKPE
-85 SVYIDALLSGSD
+85 SIYIDALLSGSD
-97 LLLTMVDQP
+97 LLQTMVNDP
-106 EDSENIDIQT
+106 LNSESVDIQE
-116 VYERLQELVHA
+116 VYDRIQELIHA
-127 AENNTA
+127 AETEMD
-133 PPPEKNKKPRPS
+133 PPAAEKRKTKDKSVSDNKIIDKGLI
-145 KASDSEKPKTQETKT
+145 SDD
-160 NQQLDI
+160 L
-166 TSEMTIEKLIQA
+166 TIEKLSQS
-178 GFHIEMELL
+178 GFQIDMQFLQSIDHPNFF
-187 ESVDY
+187 V
-192 TNLFILDYDLTYLN
+192 LDYDLTELN
-206 IQQEINLDALI
+206 IEKHINLDTLI
-217 KDLDG
+217 KDLNG
-222 MGKIISVKW
+222 MGTIISVKW
-231 DSSVESLAA
+231 DSSAKDLSKDLAT
-240 DFSDIPLFCQVLYAT
+240 IPLYCQVFYGTNLNIN
-255 DLSEKDISVVLQIK
+255 DISVVLQIHQDHIHPINYV
-269 SDQVF
+269 SDQKPPQQRPQPKKQSEPTKKVI
-274 PVTNLQTS
+274 PQAVLS
-282 KTQEHVADKSQE
+282 KNSDTQKDEKKAI
-294 NSQDRT
+294 T
-300 EKVQSQ
+300 ETETTKKRLD
-306 KTPSQTIQSPVET
+306 KTPQ
-319 KTETVNDTKTQTVN
+319 K
-333 ETKPTHETK
+333 K
-342 QIQKASQPERTQKAS
+342 QIPKAQPEKERQIINASQ
-357 VKPSKKL
+357 
-364 KKDHPPKQQNKET
+364 
-377 DPAID
+377 
-382 KSNQSKLPGQSG
+382 SG
-394 AHREQSDT
+394 GHREQSDT

-466 LFSRLPRIVRDIAKK
+466 LFGRLPRIVRNISKK

-517 DHGIEMPEYR
+517 DHGIETPEER
-527 AKMGKPETG
+527 SKNGKPETG

-557 RGIDPEK
+557 RGIDPQK
-564 IRDSVIQKG
+564 IRAKVIEKG
-573 LKRKDELDRMSEKEI
+573 LKRKEELDRMSEKEI
-588 LSLVMMPGFS
+588 LSLIMMPGFS
-598 TAKKATEISG
+598 TTEKTTEISG

-620 EKLGGSIELDSRV
+620 EQLGGSIEMDSRV
-633 GQGLNLHLRLPLTL
+633 GQGLNIHLRLPLTL

-661 YAIPEVN
+661 FAIPEVN

-677 DEIYSLIECNGDQ
+677 EEIFTLIECNGDQ

-708 LERTNP
+708 LCRP
-714 FTEDDRSVIAE
+714 KQFTEHDRSEIAE
-725 QYRIIAKE
+725 TYRKMAKE
-733 SLNKNDDIQQILIFA
+733 KLDENDEIQQILIFA
-748 VLKIGNQRFGLIVD
+748 VLKIGNQRFGLIID

-819 KNQETRS
+819 TDKETRS

-834 LLFKSGRE
+834 LLFKSGQE

-853 RVELIDPSRIQTI
+853 RVELIDPSRIQSI
-866 GGNEYISVDNIPT
+866 GGNEYISVDNVPT

-887 LNVSPCETVDK
+887 LNVSPCETSDK

-913 LASSLVD
+913 LASHLID

-933 MEDGLLGTAIVND
+933 MEDGLLGTAIVNE

-954 YRLVESAEK
+954 YRLVEAAEK
-963 MIFGESA
+963 SIFGDLVSEST
-970 EDLNDQCETKT
+970 EDHETRT

-999 SSAGYDVITADNG
+999 SSAGYEVITADNG
-1012 AEALDKM
+1012 AEALEKM
-1019 RSNKIDM
+1019 KTNKVDM

-1033 PIMDGLEFLRAV
+1033 PVMDGLDFLRAV
-1045 RADEKFPYIPAIA
+1045 RADDQFPYIPAVA

-1091 ASKLLSK
+1091 VSKLLSK

>member
-1 MQIDQTMLNEFIA
+1 MQFDQNMLNEFIA
-14 EAREHLENIE
+14 EAKEHLDNIE
-24 DNFLA
+24 DNFLT
-29 LEAQDTPDPGL
+29 LESQDVPDPGL
-40 IDTVFRS
+40 IDKVFRS

-55 GFLNLNTITRLAHIM
+55 GFLNLNTITRLAHVM
-70 EALLQKMR
+70 EALLQKIR
-78 QNVISPE
+78 QKEILPE

-97 LLLTMVDQP
+97 LLQTMVNDP
-106 EDSENIDIQT
+106 LNSESVDIQD
-116 VYERLQELVHA
+116 VYDRLQELIHA
-127 AENNTA
+127 SDR
-133 PPPEKNKKPRPS
+133 PEKEQTVQPNRSKQPDCINKQQKQPTDLSPD
-145 KASDSEKPKTQETKT
+145 DSGE
-160 NQQLDI
+160 L
-166 TSEMTIEKLIQA
+166 SLEKLAQSGFQIDIQLVESISHA
-178 GFHIEMELL
+178 NFFVL
-187 ESVDY
+187 E
-192 TNLFILDYDLTYLN
+192 YDLTALN
-206 IQQEINLDALI
+206 IEKKVNLDTLI
-217 KDLDG
+217 KDLSG
-222 MGKIISVKW
+222 MGTIISVKW
-231 DSSVESLAA
+231 DTSA
-240 DFSDIPLFCQVLYAT
+240 DNLDVDFATIPLYCQVLYAT
-255 DLSEKDISVVLQIK
+255 GLNKKDIAIVLQIHQDK
-269 SDQVF
+269 IHSVSIQNS
-274 PVTNLQTS
+274 PQKTNNSTQSHTNNTKQKDKPKVIKEAPKKPKKPAITKKISEKKNEQPPISKDKNESLDTK
-282 KTQEHVADKSQE
+282 KTQETKSQ
-294 NSQDRT
+294 NLA
-300 EKVQSQ
+300 
-306 KTPSQTIQSPVET
+306 
-319 KTETVNDTKTQTVN
+319 VN
-333 ETKPTHETK
+333 H
-342 QIQKASQPERTQKAS
+342 
-357 VKPSKKL
+357 
-364 KKDHPPKQQNKET
+364 
-377 DPAID
+377 
-382 KSNQSKLPGQSG
+382 PGQ
-394 AHREQSDT
+394 REQTDT

-466 LFSRLPRIVRDIAKK
+466 LFSRLPRIVRDISKK

-510 HIIRNCC
+510 HIIRNAC
-517 DHGIEMPEYR
+517 DHGIETPEER
-527 AKMGKPETG
+527 SQVGKPETG

-557 RGIDPEK
+557 RGIDPQK
-564 IRDSVIQKG
+564 IRDSVLNKG
-573 LKRKDELDRMSEKEI
+573 LKRKEELQRMTEKEI

-598 TAKKATEISG
+598 TTEKTTEISG
-608 RGVGMDVVKTAV
+608 RGVGMDVVKNAV
-620 EKLGGSIELDSRV
+620 EQLGGSIELDSRV
-633 GQGLNLHLRLPLTL
+633 GQGLNIHMRLPLTL
-647 AIIPCLIVQVNNEK
+647 AIIPCLIVQVDNEK
-661 YAIPEVN
+661 FAIPEVN

-677 DEIYSLIECNGDQ
+677 EEIFTLIECNGDQ

-700 PLVRLQEA
+700 PLVRLKEVLMRSQ
-708 LERTNP
+708 P
-714 FTEDDRSVIAE
+714 FTEDDRSDISETYREIA
-725 QYRIIAKE
+725 QQKLKE
-733 SLNKNDDIQQILIFA
+733 NDDIQQILIFA
-748 VLKIGNQRFGLIVD
+748 VLKIGNQRFGLIID

-819 KNQETRS
+819 TNKETRS

-834 LLFKSGRE
+834 LLFKSGKE

-866 GGNEYISVDNIPT
+866 GGNEYISVDNVPT

-887 LNVSPCETVDK
+887 LNVSACETADK

-913 LASSLVD
+913 LASRLVD
-920 VINLPLVLNKESY
+920 VINLPLILNKESY
-933 MEDGLLGTAIVND
+933 MQDGLLGTAIVNE

-954 YRLVESAEK
+954 YRLVEAAEK
-963 MIFGESA
+963 AIFG
-970 EDLNDQCETKT
+970 DTFVDDNDEQQSKT

-999 SSAGYDVITADNG
+999 VSAGYEVITADNG

-1019 RSNKIDM
+1019 KSNKVDM

-1033 PIMDGLEFLRAV
+1033 PVMDGLDFLRAV
-1045 RADEKFPYIPAIA
+1045 RSDEQFPYIPAVA

-1091 ASKLLSK
+1091 VSKLLSK

>member
-1 MQIDQTMLNEFIA
+1 MQIDQNMLNEFIA
-14 EAREHLENIE
+14 EAREHLDNIE

-29 LEAQDTPDPGL
+29 LESQDNPDARL
-40 IDTVFRS
+40 IDKVFRS

-55 GFLNLNTITRLAHIM
+55 GFLNLNTITRLSHVM

-78 QNVISPE
+78 QGDITPE

-97 LLLTMVDQP
+97 LLQIMVNDP
-106 EDSENIDIQT
+106 KNSESVDIQD
-116 VYERLQELVHA
+116 VYDRLQELIHA
-127 AENNTA
+127 ADTDTEPPVKKKSKVTDTQKSKVTEKQITEKQQSEN
-133 PPPEKNKKPRPS
+133 EMY
-145 KASDSEKPKTQETKT
+145 SDT
-160 NQQLDI
+160 
-166 TSEMTIEKLIQA
+166 MTIEKLSES
-178 GFHIEMELL
+178 GFQIDIKFLQSINHPN
-187 ESVDY
+187 Y
-192 TNLFILDYDLTYLN
+192 FILDYNLTEMSTEKN
-206 IQQEINLDALI
+206 ISLDTLI
-217 KDLDG
+217 KDLNG
-222 MGKIISVKW
+222 MGTIISVKW
-231 DSSVESLAA
+231 DSSAQNLSA
-240 DFSDIPLFCQVLYAT
+240 DFSTIPLNCQVFYGTNLNIN
-255 DLSEKDISVVLQIK
+255 DISVVLQLHKDNIH
-269 SDQVF
+269 
-274 PVTNLQTS
+274 PVS
-282 KTQEHVADKSQE
+282 YSPDSQE
-294 NSQDRT
+294 LPQVPSNHK
-300 EKVQSQ
+300 KVDPP
-306 KTPSQTIQSPVET
+306 KI
-319 KTETVNDTKTQTVN
+319 K
-333 ETKPTHETK
+333 ETKPVLSPKSMDPPTEKKAHPDTDTK
-342 QIQKASQPERTQKAS
+342 KQSQDKVIQKTQKTN
-357 VKPSKKL
+357 KIGE
-364 KKDHPPKQQNKET
+364 KDRQNIN
-377 DPAID
+377 AC
-382 KSNQSKLPGQSG
+382 QSSG
-394 AHREQSDT
+394 HREQSDT

-466 LFSRLPRIVRDIAKK
+466 LFSRLPRIVRDISKK
-481 CNKSIIIIINGH
+481 CDKSIIIIINGH

-510 HIIRNCC
+510 HIIRNSC
-517 DHGIEMPEYR
+517 DHGIETPEER
-527 AKMGKPETG
+527 TRCGKPETG
-536 YINVKAYHEAGQINI
+536 YITVKAYHEAGQINI

-557 RGIDPEK
+557 RGINPQQIREK
-564 IRDSVIQKG
+564 VIDKG

-598 TAKKATEISG
+598 TTDKATEISG

-620 EKLGGSIELDSRV
+620 EQLGGSIEMDSRV
-633 GQGLNLHLRLPLTL
+633 GQGLNIHLRLPLTL

-661 YAIPEVN
+661 FAIPEVN

-677 DEIYSLIECNGDQ
+677 HEIYTLIECNGDQ

-700 PLVRLQEA
+700 PLVRLGEV
-708 LERTNP
+708 LCRPKP
-714 FTEDDRSVIAE
+714 FSEEDRSEISE
-725 QYRIIAKE
+725 QYRKIAQEKLKE
-733 SLNKNDDIQQILIFA
+733 NDDIQQILIFA
-748 VLKIGNQRFGLIVD
+748 VLKIGNQRFGLIID

-770 VVNPLHSAVNPLIIY
+770 VVNPLHTAVNPLIIY

-807 HAGVRFTTEVEQ
+807 HAGVRFTTEVEETN
-819 KNQETRS
+819 KETRS
-826 SKTDSHRI
+826 SKADSHRI
-834 LLFKSGRE
+834 LLFRSGVE

-866 GGNEYISVDNIPT
+866 GGNEYISVDNVPT

-887 LNVSPCETVDK
+887 LNVSPCETSDK

-913 LASSLVD
+913 LASTLID

-933 MEDGLLGTAIVND
+933 MEDGLLGTAIVNE

-954 YRLVESAEK
+954 YRLVEAAEK
-963 MIFGESA
+963 SIFGENITA
-970 EDLNDQCETKT
+970 DTETHETKT

-999 SSAGYDVITADNG
+999 SSAGYEVITADNG
-1012 AEALDKM
+1012 AEALDKLKT
-1019 RSNKIDM
+1019 NKVDM

-1033 PIMDGLEFLRAV
+1033 PVMDGLEFLRAV
-1045 RADEKFPYIPAIA
+1045 RADEQIPYVPALA

-1091 ASKLLSK
+1091 VSKLLSK